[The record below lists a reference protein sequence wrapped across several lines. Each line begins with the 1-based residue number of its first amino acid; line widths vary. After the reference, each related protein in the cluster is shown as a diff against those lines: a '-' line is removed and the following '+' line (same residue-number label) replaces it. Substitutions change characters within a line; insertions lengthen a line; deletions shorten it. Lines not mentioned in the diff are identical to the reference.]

1 MSQAVKHRME
11 LQSGSLRATGLLGGV
26 AGLLFLFGL
35 AVTFRDRIKSSFLWD
50 EGFLATSLAFMAVL
64 VVVAAWRSRC
74 EISLRHRS
82 EAELRKSHEELER
95 RVAERTAE
103 LRQHEEELADFFENA
118 TVGLLIVGPDG
129 TVLRANR
136 AEVAMLGY
144 TPEEYVG
151 RQITSFYEDPLRG
164 TEFLWRLNNRETLE
178 DYLAVLRHRDGSVRH
193 VLVNASVRFKDDR
206 FMHARCFTRDVT
218 DSVRADA
225 RLKASLREVGELK
238 AALDQHAMV
247 AITDPTGRI
256 TYVNDRFCEVSK
268 YSREELLG
276 QDHRILN
283 SGHHTHDFM
292 RGLWSTI
299 RSGKI
304 WKGEIRNRA
313 KDGSLY
319 WEDTTIVPFLG
330 FDGRPQQYVAIR
342 TDISARKRAQME
354 VETIS
359 ERLRLATAGSGVGIW
374 DWDVRQNTLIW
385 DEYMCRLY
393 GFTPDRFAGNHEAWA
408 ECLHP
413 DDHARACQEL
423 QAALAGLP
431 SYDTSFRIVRADGE
445 LRHIRAHGVVS
456 RDAAGRAVRMTGTNW
471 DITDQKVAEE
481 RLAASLHEKEVL
493 LKEIHHRVKNN
504 MQVVCSLLNLQSE
517 QIREPR
523 ALAAFR
529 ESQFRV
535 KSMAL
540 LHEKLYQSESLSR
553 INFADYLHGLLD
565 YLFSS
570 FGSRAIHIHREVD
583 VQNVSLSLDTA
594 IPCGLIVSELACNS
608 LKYAFADR
616 DSGEVSVTMAQE
628 ADGLYHLRF
637 RDNGVGLPKDLDW
650 RQSGT
655 LGLQLVNMLTNQLHG
670 TLEYRNGVGAEFHL
684 TFQERTP
691 ATKET

>member
-1 MSQAVKHRME
+1 MSQAVTRRSEPHR
-11 LQSGSLRATGLLGGV
+11 GSLRVTLMLVGV
-26 AGLLFLFGL
+26 AGLLLLFGL

-50 EGFLATSLAFMAVL
+50 ERFLASGLAFMAVL

-74 EISLRHRS
+74 EIALRHRS
-82 EAELRKSHEELER
+82 EAELRRSHEELER
-95 RVAERTAE
+95 RVAERTTE
-103 LRQHEEELADFFENA
+103 LRQQEEELADFFENA

-129 TVLRANR
+129 TILRANR
-136 AEVAMLGY
+136 AEMAMLGY
-144 TPEEYVG
+144 TQEEYVG
-151 RQITSFYEDPLRG
+151 RPITSFYGDPSRG
-164 TEFLWRLNNRETLE
+164 AEFLWRLHNREVLE
-178 DYLAVLRHRDGSVRH
+178 DYLAMMRHKDGSVRH
-193 VLVNASVRFKDDR
+193 VLINASLRVKDGRFL
-206 FMHARCFTRDVT
+206 HARCFTRDVT

-225 RLKASLREVGELK
+225 RLKASLREVSELK

-268 YSREELLG
+268 YSRAELLG

-283 SGHHTHDFM
+283 SGYHPHEFM
-292 RGLWSTI
+292 RGLWTTI

-313 KDGSLY
+313 KDGAIY
-319 WEDTTIVPFLG
+319 WEDATIVPFLG
-330 FDGRPQQYVAIR
+330 LDGRPTQYVAIR
-342 TDISARKRAQME
+342 TDISERKRAQME

-374 DWDVRQNTLIW
+374 DWDLKQHTLIW

-393 GFTPDRFAGNHEAWA
+393 GLTPERFAGALEVW
-408 ECLHP
+408 EKCLHP
-413 DDHARACQEL
+413 DDYQRARQEI
-423 QAALAGLP
+423 QATLDGNQV
-431 SYDTSFRIVRADGE
+431 YDTAFRIVRADGE
-445 LRHIRAHGVVS
+445 VRHIRAHAVVS
-456 RDAAGRAVRMTGTNW
+456 RDGFGRPVRMTGTNW

-517 QIREPR
+517 QIQDPQ

-529 ESQFRV
+529 ESQYRV

-570 FGSRAIHIHREVD
+570 FGSRAMRIHREVN

-594 IPCGLIVSELACNS
+594 IPCGLIVSELACNT

-616 DSGEVSVTMAQE
+616 DSGEVQVTMGLE

-637 RDNGVGLPKDLDW
+637 RDNGVGLPRDLDW
-650 RQSGT
+650 QQSST

-684 TFQERTP
+684 AFQERTS